1 VKAKKSTYNALISC
15 VCIQAIFLFFITAF
29 LFEKHLESEQPAAAT
44 SGNVPLLK
52 GLNISTPSRPAT
64 RTVARNRLPPAT
76 ASLKEE
82 EPEAEKT
89 FGADGDDDD
98 EDSLAG
104 IWGTVMRPGWGLNGS
119 NIDDDEG
126 TGVQSKKSRVRYAK
140 YSRID
145 GVCPEPS
152 SSSNDKKKAEVPSF
166 ATSTGA
172 FWGLPEPL
180 VPTAAQK
187 AVVRRRDGS
196 RTFCSSWR
204 TICVPSSVRTDD
216 RRCSRRTLTVSP
228 PRPSSST
235 ALTCR
240 RSLATR
246 RGTAS

>member
-1 VKAKKSTYNALISC
+1 MTKAQDTKVVKAKKSTYNALISC

-104 IWGTVMRPGWGLNGS
+104 I
-119 NIDDDEG
+119 
-126 TGVQSKKSRVRYAK
+126 
-140 YSRID
+140 
-145 GVCPEPS
+145 
-152 SSSNDKKKAEVPSF
+152 
-166 ATSTGA
+166 
-172 FWGLPEPL
+172 
-180 VPTAAQK
+180 
-187 AVVRRRDGS
+187 
-196 RTFCSSWR
+196 
-204 TICVPSSVRTDD
+204 
-216 RRCSRRTLTVSP
+216 
-228 PRPSSST
+228 
-235 ALTCR
+235 
-240 RSLATR
+240 
-246 RGTAS
+246 